1 MIKKSILTLFVAGA
15 LLASCSSNQ
24 TVANTASN
32 TAKTVA
38 KSVINT
44 ATEDTVKFVDG
55 LQSATQAKLISV
67 DIEYSATEERQINAE
82 IKSADNKWLGGTK
95 IIVPR
100 GSGTKT
106 LKLWSKNMLDK
117 GDNYNVGVSIRPIG
131 GTWKDN
137 IKRQVIK
144 AFSIK

>member
-1 MIKKSILTLFVAGA
+1 MIKKSILTLFVASA

-24 TVANTASN
+24 TVAT

-38 KSVINT
+38 KSVTST

-82 IKSADNKWLGGTK
+82 IKDTDNKWLGGSK

-106 LKLWSKNMLDK
+106 LKIWSKNMIDK
-117 GDNYNVGVSIRPIG
+117 GDNYVLGVSIRPVG
-131 GTWKDN
+131 GTWKEN